1 MTAPILIFAIGNES
15 RGDDAMA
22 PLLLRRLDS
31 WLKTEGRGGDFELI
45 EDFQLQVEHAMDM
58 VGRRMVLFIDA
69 GMDTPA
75 PYAFYRARTS
85 NSHTLYSHALTPEA
99 VLTVYPQIY
108 QEAPP
113 PAFVLC
119 IRGEQ
124 FELGSALSP
133 AAENRLE
140 VAMDFMQ
147 NLLRKTEV
155 AAWEMQASQPALD
168 DAEKHEACAI
178 NNLSINNCRC
188 GFIRTERRKTGG

>member
-15 RGDDAMA
+15 RGDDALA
-22 PLLLRRLDS
+22 PLLLRRLDV
-31 WLKTEGRGGDFELI
+31 WLKAEGRGGDFELI
-45 EDFQLQVEHAMDM
+45 EDFQLQVEHVMDM
-58 VGRRMVLFIDA
+58 AGRRMVLFIDA

-75 PYAFYRARTS
+75 PYAFYRAQAS
-85 NSHTLYSHALTPEA
+85 GSCTLYSHALTPEA
-99 VLTVYPQIY
+99 VLAVYPRIF

-140 VAMDFMQ
+140 VALGFMQ
-147 NLLRKTEV
+147 SLLRETEV
-155 AAWEMQASQPALD
+155 AAWEMHTQQSTIG
-168 DAEKHEACAI
+168 DAEKHEACA
-178 NNLSINNCRC
+178 
-188 GFIRTERRKTGG
+188 TQ